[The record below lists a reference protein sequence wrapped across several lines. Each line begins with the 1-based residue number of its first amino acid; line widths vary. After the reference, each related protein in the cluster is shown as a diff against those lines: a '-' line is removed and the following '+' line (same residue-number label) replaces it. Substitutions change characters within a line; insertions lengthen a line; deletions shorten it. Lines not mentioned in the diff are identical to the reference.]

1 MSVIEAHS
9 EVLIPG
15 LGGEKCDFL
24 QISNHLGLSALL
36 PRAVHIYLT
45 TVASAIPARSKTL
58 KGKVNAGR
66 PGAAE
71 TRAQALR
78 MPRRS
83 SADLPIMAAAGRGSR
98 ARASRACLLPP
109 SPPRRR
115 RRLRRQRRHGCWW
128 QEAARSRRGRS
139 LHGAGPR

>member
-9 EVLIPG
+9 GGPNSRTRGAKNVTFYRLATI
-15 LGGEKCDFL
+15 LGCLPYFLGPSTFDF
-24 QISNHLGLSALL
+24 N
-36 PRAVHIYLT
+36 

-66 PGAAE
+66 PRGAAE
-71 TRAQALR
+71 TRAQAPSG

-98 ARASRACLLPP
+98 ARASRACLLSLP
-109 SPPRRR
+109 SPSS
-115 RRLRRQRRHGCWW
+115 
-128 QEAARSRRGRS
+128 AA
-139 LHGAGPR
+139 AAA